1 MIKSVRDFERSNK
14 ELLARNRKYLRD
26 RDYLAWSEPT
36 LDLIRAEYNVQKAV
50 VTSLYSRLEYFIK
63 LHELNLY
70 DPTVQTVAR
79 RISRIIQIHVD
90 RVDKYLKASNKESL
104 EGTEEEKS
112 AKLLFDNE
120 LYKDINKIKNDIE
133 SLRIDEGKKAEGI
146 TFFDNAVCP
155 LMMHPIIIREYPEVD
170 ALLKDMKI
178 DFDSPPKNKML
189 IQYDKDEI
197 PYWDARL
204 HYWEQTPEALQF
216 YVDEFKKI
224 KNGIK
229 LGDYYI
235 EPWLYVHLNVCVYN
249 IPTSYKNK
257 LTGLMEN
264 RDTPQNPP
272 LRDNEWWIIQD
283 NYQKAKEEKKYLF
296 LCASRRVA
304 KTTSK
309 ASMAV
314 TTVLQGKAQTV
325 IAGGS
330 DSDLGQLTN
339 AIKFSLNNQHPAF
352 QIPRQGSEDWN
363 DQVDIAVKR
372 MNRKNISEQAI
383 YIRNTRAG
391 GKRSDQ
397 ILAGFAMDALLY
409 DEIMKAPFIKQLEA
423 ADPALHSNDV
433 LRAIPI
439 LSGCVCAGT
448 KVWTNNGDIVNIEDL
463 KQEDG
468 ILGFNKVTG
477 EVTDEPITWMQPPGK
492 KQCYRITTNKKR
504 EIECSIDHPIL
515 KRYRRTFDESR
526 GDKKRKIEF
535 VEAKNLKVGDH
546 ILIANKIPLRGDK
559 DMWEPRMV
567 GLLIGDGSY
576 GYDATP
582 VMSTCDEE
590 INDYVY
596 SKFDAVLEKEY
607 LTKDGRD
614 YKETRV
620 RGITKQLREL
630 GIYGQTRMKKRLPDN
645 LYSYKKEDLYELLGG
660 LIDSDG
666 HVVADGKNYSIH
678 FTTANRGLLDEVVTL
693 METLGIHPSYF
704 YHKPNKNNPRSGK
717 NGHYILTISD
727 RDSVL
732 ELYRNVKLVVKK
744 KSDRLEKCYHNY
756 LGKGT
761 KTNNCVPGTRIETIV
776 KIEEIGVREIYNLT
790 AGNTNTYIANGIIT
804 HNTGGNELLSRDA
817 ISVLNNLSINKIYE
831 MDWDLFESRIPDIEY
846 NRTWRR
852 DPFATFIPAQ
862 MSSKEGLR
870 KIEMNL
876 SDYLKTD
883 SKDFDGLKI
892 QVTDWTH
899 NNDVMDKQ
907 EEYLKVDRS
916 KLVSSRVSFP
926 RCPKYIFLSGQESPF
941 PNEEVSVFLMDK
953 DLDRGTNVDIS
964 QDGSKNIILS
974 PTNKTVATFPFGG
987 GSHNGPI
994 TIFEEPVSN
1003 PPRDFYVAGLDDY
1016 SQETANSDSIG
1027 SLVIYRRDTRKVVAT
1042 LHTRPKPHSKFHQD
1056 IMLLLDYYNAKVF
1069 MENADMEFKTYLDAI
1084 SPNHADRYLY
1094 RSVNFLTDMELSQWD
1109 RVEIRDFGWAPTT
1122 KNKKTL
1128 FGLAVKEASNTY
1140 KSFEED
1146 GDHRVY
1152 MGYENFKDPRI
1163 LQEIVSWK
1171 PHGNFDGLTA
1181 LMGALG
1187 IDFYL
1192 TFSGITF
1199 TDDIQVTKEK
1209 SKPSRPVDRHRSSF
1223 GSSNRSSLSTTRN
1236 RQIKSNF

>member
-26 RDYLAWSEPT
+26 RDYLTWSEPT

-79 RISRIIQIHVD
+79 RIARIIQIHVD

-133 SLRIDEGKKAEGI
+133 ALRIDEGKKAEGI

-189 IQYDKDEI
+189 IQYDKDDI

-439 LSGCVCAGT
+439 LSG
-448 KVWTNNGDIVNIEDL
+448 
-463 KQEDG
+463 
-468 ILGFNKVTG
+468 
-477 EVTDEPITWMQPPGK
+477 
-492 KQCYRITTNKKR
+492 
-504 EIECSIDHPIL
+504 
-515 KRYRRTFDESR
+515 
-526 GDKKRKIEF
+526 
-535 VEAKNLKVGDH
+535 
-546 ILIANKIPLRGDK
+546 
-559 DMWEPRMV
+559 
-567 GLLIGDGSY
+567 
-576 GYDATP
+576 
-582 VMSTCDEE
+582 
-590 INDYVY
+590 
-596 SKFDAVLEKEY
+596 
-607 LTKDGRD
+607 
-614 YKETRV
+614 
-620 RGITKQLREL
+620 
-630 GIYGQTRMKKRLPDN
+630 
-645 LYSYKKEDLYELLGG
+645 
-660 LIDSDG
+660 
-666 HVVADGKNYSIH
+666 
-678 FTTANRGLLDEVVTL
+678 
-693 METLGIHPSYF
+693 
-704 YHKPNKNNPRSGK
+704 
-717 NGHYILTISD
+717 
-727 RDSVL
+727 
-732 ELYRNVKLVVKK
+732 
-744 KSDRLEKCYHNY
+744 
-756 LGKGT
+756 
-761 KTNNCVPGTRIETIV
+761 
-776 KIEEIGVREIYNLT
+776 
-790 AGNTNTYIANGIIT
+790 
-804 HNTGGNELLSRDA
+804 TGGNELLSRDA
-817 ISVLNNLSINKIYE
+817 LSVLNNLSINKIYE

-892 QVTDWTH
+892 QVTDWTY

-907 EEYLKVDRS
+907 EEDLKVDRS